1 MPKIVDYEKR
11 KYEVAEKAMR
21 VFVKR
26 GYHKTKLSHIAKANG
41 IGRTTLYKYFKN
53 KDEIFNFAIS
63 NTIRGLEK
71 DYKNIV
77 QSLDLNAVEK
87 IKTIISNVLHDYEKK
102 RDISLILVDL
112 WIRMRIEKCDEI
124 DELYRQ
130 VFDLQSA
137 FEEILCAGIKSGEI
151 KQINS
156 KSMSRI
162 LISLLISIIVQISV
176 YQNFHLGELLSNI
189 NIFLDGLKV

>member
-11 KYEVAEKAMR
+11 KYEVAEKAMG

-53 KDEIFNFAIS
+53 KDEIFNYAIN
-63 NTIRGLEK
+63 NTIKGLEK
-71 DYKNIV
+71 DYKSIV
-77 QSLDLNAVEK
+77 QSPDLDAIEK
-87 IKTIISNVLHDYEKK
+87 IRIIISNVLRDYADK
-102 RDISLILVDL
+102 RDVSLILVDL
-112 WIRMRIEKCDEI
+112 WIRMKIEKCEKI

-130 VFDLQSA
+130 ILDLQNA

-151 KQINS
+151 KQVTPE
-156 KSMSRI
+156 SMSRV
-162 LISLLISIIVQISV
+162 LISLLISLVVQVSV
-176 YQNFHLGELLSNI
+176 YKSFSLEELLNNI
-189 NIFLDGLKV
+189 NIFLCGLKV